1 VHSIT
6 PHMGQ
11 ARRSNGGWVVLGE
24 LCAQDMPIELIL
36 EMFMSRR
43 YQRCR
48 LIYEASLQLG
58 RWSNL
63 QHRAR
68 TGPAHVRH
76 GQSARTADLT
86 F

>member
-1 VHSIT
+1 
-6 PHMGQ
+6 
-11 ARRSNGGWVVLGE
+11 
-24 LCAQDMPIELIL
+24 
-36 EMFMSRR
+36 MSRR

-63 QHRAR
+63 HTGRGP
-68 TGPAHVRH
+68 GPAHVRH

-86 F
+86 FDSRTKWQRSLPGNARVIVQSPRIHATLGP